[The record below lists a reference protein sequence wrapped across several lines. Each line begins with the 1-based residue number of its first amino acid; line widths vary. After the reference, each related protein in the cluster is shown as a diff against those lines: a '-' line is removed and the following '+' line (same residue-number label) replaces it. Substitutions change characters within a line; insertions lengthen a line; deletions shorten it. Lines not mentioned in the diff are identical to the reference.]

1 LFTSH
6 WGNVPKQ
13 QQTQYLLLTGA
24 RWVYLTL
31 MTAPNRYSTVAIALH
46 WAVAVCILS
55 MIPMGW
61 WMTAAIEQPGSQ
73 ALAYR
78 VFQIHKSIGFL
89 ILALTV
95 VRIVWRL
102 THRPPAL
109 PGGMKR
115 WEAFAANATHVA
127 FYALMLALPLTGW
140 LYVSA
145 GWAVAQDRALEVAT
159 SWFGLFPIPHLPGVA
174 ELAAGARRALAFQAM
189 GAHAAMAWGAVAL
202 VVLHVGAALKHQFV
216 DRDGVL
222 AHMVPFLKAGHET
235 TVSPPSSPWVE
246 RGVGVALIAVVAM
259 AGAVAAWPYARPE
272 LEAVRTEASV
282 PASTPAPEIAA
293 TPEIAAPEPVLEET
307 TPQPVKA
314 GAWTIDRAASS
325 IAFGGT
331 QSGAAFKGR
340 FERWDGQVRF
350 DPADLA
356 GSKAVITV
364 QTASARTGD
373 ATQEGSLQG
382 AEWFDPEQY
391 PTARF
396 ETTDFRA
403 LGGDRYEARGTLRIK
418 ATSLRVV
425 LPFSFRETGG
435 VATVQ
440 GRLELDRTAL
450 NLGMETDATGDWV
463 SKMIDVQIK
472 VSARRAE

>member
-1 LFTSH
+1 
-6 WGNVPKQ
+6 
-13 QQTQYLLLTGA
+13 
-24 RWVYLTL
+24 
-31 MTAPNRYSTVAIALH
+31 MTARRYSAVAIALH
-46 WAVAVCILS
+46 WVIALCILS
-55 MIPMGW
+55 MIPMGL
-61 WMTAAIEQPGSQ
+61 WMTAAIEQPDSQ

-159 SWFGLFPIPHLPGVA
+159 SWFGLFPIPHLPGVG
-174 ELAAGARRALAFQAM
+174 ELAAGVKRTLAFQAM
-189 GAHAAMAWGAVAL
+189 GAHAAMAWGAVVLIAL
-202 VVLHVGAALKHQFV
+202 HIGAALKHQFV
-216 DRDGVL
+216 DHDGVL
-222 AHMVPFLKAGHET
+222 AHMVPFLKAGREAA
-235 TVSPPSSPWVE
+235 VSAPSSPWIE
-246 RGVGVALIAVVAM
+246 RCVGVALIAVVAM
-259 AGAVAAWPYARPE
+259 AGAVAARPYAEPG
-272 LEAVRTEASV
+272 LEIRTAPPAVA
-282 PASTPAPEIAA
+282 PAPVLATAPVSTPASE
-293 TPEIAAPEPVLEET
+293 PEPVAEEVPDKT
-307 TPQPVKA
+307 AVKA
-314 GAWTIDRAASS
+314 ADWTIDRAASS
-325 IAFGGT
+325 IVFGGT

-340 FERWDGQVRF
+340 FEQWEGQIRF

-364 QTASARTGD
+364 QTNSARTGD

-382 AEWFDPEQY
+382 AEWFDPSQY

-396 ETTDFRA
+396 ETTGFRA
-403 LGGDRYEARGTLRIK
+403 LGGDRYQASGRLRVKTTTL
-418 ATSLRVV
+418 AVV
-425 LPFSFRETGG
+425 LPFTFHETGG
-435 VATVQ
+435 VATVE

-450 NLGMETDATGDWV
+450 NLGLESDATGDWV
-463 SKMIDVQIK
+463 SKMIGVQIK
-472 VSARRAE
+472 VSARRAG